1 LVAIAVHV
9 DVGFVIEDD
18 YGVGG
23 GDELNS
29 LHSNGVGGKM
39 SSLN

>member
-1 LVAIAVHV
+1 
-9 DVGFVIEDD
+9 VIEDD

-39 SSLN
+39 SSL